1 MTNDLVPAV
10 LPLFFVE
17 PPILEH
23 LHRLGVVLPA
33 DGQLHRVRP
42 RRDSSR
48 AAAAT
53 APTGQAPRPPPPPPR
68 PASAGAAHVGSTGPA
83 APRPPPPP
91 PPPPPPAPAISGAF
105 NDQRIRLMPAPLG
118 ASPLQSIRPD
128 ASLIEI
134 FTSPAAADFR

>member
-53 APTGQAPRPPPPPPR
+53 A
-68 PASAGAAHVGSTGPA
+68 STA
-83 APRPPPPP
+83 APRFGRGC
-91 PPPPPPAPAISGAF
+91 ARRVDGTGRTSTTTAATAATAASTS
-105 NDQRIRLMPAPLG
+105 DQRRIQRPAN
-118 ASPLQSIRPD
+118 
-128 ASLIEI
+128 
-134 FTSPAAADFR
+134 T